1 MKPRLTTTGTMSSRV
16 HAIAIR
22 SPIEVVHMPKR
33 VRINTTQI
41 MASRE
46 AEPTVG
52 LMPGKRTMRII
63 PPYGTEQL

>member
-1 MKPRLTTTGTMSSRV
+1 MMSSRV
-16 HAIAIR
+16 LATETR
-22 SPIEVVHMPKR
+22 SPIVVVQMPKR
-33 VRINTTQI
+33 VHINTIQT

-52 LMPGKRTMRII
+52 WMAGKRTMRII